1 MTIKGNIHSI
11 ETCGTVDGPGI
22 RFVIF
27 MQGCPL
33 RCQYCHNPDTWQ
45 TDTNKL
51 ITVDE
56 IMQKYD
62 GVKEF
67 VQSGGITVTGGEP
80 LLQIDFVTELFKVAK
95 NHGIHTALDTSGI
108 TFNPENTENINK
120 LLKYTDLILLDI
132 KHIDDEEHKKLTGAS
147 NKNILAFAQYLSEKQ
162 IPVWIRHV
170 VVKDITLNE
179 KYLKEL
185 GKFLATLNNI
195 KALDVLPYHNMA
207 IPKYESLGI
216 NYPLKNTPP
225 TSKEE
230 AINARNIILQEYKK
244 FH

>member
-120 LLKYTDLILLDI
+120 HLKYTDLILLDI

-195 KALDVLPYHNMA
+195 KALDILPYHNMA

-230 AINARNIILQEYKK
+230 AIKARNIILQEYKK

>member
-51 ITVDE
+51 MTVDE

-67 VQSGGITVTGGEP
+67 VRSGGITVTGGEP

-108 TFNPENTENINK
+108 IFNPENTENINK
-120 LLKYTDLILLDI
+120 LLKYTDLVLLDI

-147 NKNILAFAQYLSEKQ
+147 NKNI
-162 IPVWIRHV
+162 
-170 VVKDITLNE
+170 
-179 KYLKEL
+179 
-185 GKFLATLNNI
+185 
-195 KALDVLPYHNMA
+195 
-207 IPKYESLGI
+207 
-216 NYPLKNTPP
+216 
-225 TSKEE
+225 
-230 AINARNIILQEYKK
+230 
-244 FH
+244 